1 MAKKKKKKKMTDA
14 KYTKMMN
21 DIGSDMVLEY
31 ADILDD
37 DMLYSD
43 SASCM
48 LDNDDEGLLEYI
60 TETLGVNKEYAK
72 ARLAD
77 DIYSATMRAKR

>member
-1 MAKKKKKKKMTDA
+1 MAKKKMTEA
-14 KYTKMMN
+14 KYTKMMT

-31 ADILDD
+31 EDILDD

-43 SASCM
+43 SAQGM

-60 TETLGVNKEYAK
+60 TETLGVDKEYAQ

-77 DIYSATMRAKR
+77 DIYSATMRARR